1 MKRRA
6 GPHTRTPI
14 TRTSFLL
21 IVAATGVAV
30 GAGACAP
37 KMSPL
42 PGGPGTPFDGYAAA
56 YEQATERCRGVRT
69 YAGVLGLSGRAGD
82 TPIRGRVDAG
92 FAEPGLIRLE
102 GRPPAL
108 AFGRPFFILVGRA
121 DDALLLLPRDNRVL
135 TGHPTEAVVEA
146 LTGVA
151 LTADELRAVVGGC
164 GLGVVEPSSG
174 RAYEGG
180 LVALDTGGSSTWLRN
195 REGGWRPFATI
206 RGPLEIRYEEFDG
219 AYPTRIR
226 IRTAPVNS
234 GTRTDITLRASDV
247 DINTELGPEVFRETV
262 PGDATPI
269 TLEELR
275 RARIQG

>member
-1 MKRRA
+1 
-6 GPHTRTPI
+6 
-14 TRTSFLL
+14 
-21 IVAATGVAV
+21 
-30 GAGACAP
+30 
-37 KMSPL
+37 MSPL

-56 YEQATERCRGVRT
+56 YEQATARCRGVRT

-82 TPIRGRVDAG
+82 SPIRGRVDAG
-92 FAEPGLIRLE
+92 FAEPALIRLE

-108 AFGRPFFILVGRA
+108 AFGRPIFILVGRA

-135 TGHPTEAVVEA
+135 TGHPTEAIVEA

-151 LTADELRAVVGGC
+151 LSGDELRAVVSGC

-180 LVALDTGGSSTWLRN
+180 LVALDTGRSTTWLRN
-195 REGGWRPFATI
+195 TVGGWRPFATI

-226 IRTAPVNS
+226 IRAAPVNS
-234 GTRTDITLRASDV
+234 GTQTDITLRASDV
-247 DINTELGPEVFRETV
+247 DVNTELGPEVFRETV
-262 PGDATPI
+262 SEDATPI